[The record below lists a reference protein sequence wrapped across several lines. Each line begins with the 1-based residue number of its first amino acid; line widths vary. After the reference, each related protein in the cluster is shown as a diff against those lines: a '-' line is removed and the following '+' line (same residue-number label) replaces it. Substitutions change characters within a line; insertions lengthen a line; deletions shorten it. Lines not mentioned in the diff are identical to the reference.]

1 MMRFKECLLS
11 VACALAAP
19 GGNSRAAETKPVTL
33 HSFAGADGAA
43 PYAPLTR
50 GPGGLFYGTTFTGGT
65 FGAGTVFV
73 FDAKTRVLTVLYDFT
88 GGTDGKQPFGG
99 LVLAPNGLLYGTASE
114 GGTGGYGTIFAID
127 PATGAETT
135 LYSFTS
141 TPDGGGAFSTLAR
154 APSGLLYGTTS
165 GGGTAG
171 YGTVFS
177 FDPATG
183 KETVL
188 HSFQLANDGFVPSG
202 NVVIDGTSTLY
213 GTTELGGGAGQAGSL
228 YSIDLAS
235 GAETVLF
242 SFNGDS
248 NGANP
253 YGGLVMDSRGTLY
266 GTAQLGGRT
275 YYGTAFRFIPASGE
289 FTVLHHFSGNLHH
302 GHDGEY
308 PLSPL
313 VLDAAGRTLYGT
325 TAGNIDQSKQKPNAE
340 GTVFA
345 IDTASGET
353 TNLALFNKPD
363 GSYGG
368 VVLGRDG
375 ALYGTTVGQG
385 KAADGTIFRVKP

>member
-11 VACALAAP
+11 VACALAAT

-50 GPGGLFYGTTFTGGT
+50 GPKGLFYGTTFTGGT

-73 FDAKTRVLTVLYDFT
+73 FDAETRVLTVLYDFT

-114 GGTGGYGTIFAID
+114 GGTGSYGTIFAID

-213 GTTELGGGAGQAGSL
+213 GTT
-228 YSIDLAS
+228 
-235 GAETVLF
+235 
-242 SFNGDS
+242 
-248 NGANP
+248 
-253 YGGLVMDSRGTLY
+253 
-266 GTAQLGGRT
+266 
-275 YYGTAFRFIPASGE
+275 
-289 FTVLHHFSGNLHH
+289 
-302 GHDGEY
+302 
-308 PLSPL
+308 
-313 VLDAAGRTLYGT
+313 
-325 TAGNIDQSKQKPNAE
+325 AGNIDQSKQKPNAE